1 MSYSVTV
8 ELHPHADP
16 AKTISV
22 LCRNAAG
29 QESQMAILHETRPKA
44 TISVPPGYILVLSDN
59 GGEAPETVY
68 PKRPDWA
75 VR

>member
-22 LCRNAAG
+22 LCRGADG
-29 QESQMAILHETRPKA
+29 RESLMACLHETRPKA

-59 GGEAPETVY
+59 GGEQPETLHPTR
-68 PKRPDWA
+68 PKFA
-75 VR
+75 AA